1 VTQPDWPSGPV
12 RNNTYTHGLRHAQL
26 TSPGRPWGRAPHLPS
41 CCSIDPV
48 EDKDISDGGRRRRP
62 WSSPLLNPV
71 ILVATILLFPP
82 CLIATMAGPLV
93 FSEELGLEE
102 EVALVMGM
110 VAMVV
115 LLAAFVKLMNL
126 RARHRH
132 LAHEE
137 AKRRLDEE
145 HRERLDNYSTWAES
159 KLEDVHRVVLRTG
172 NLSPGNETLYNE
184 KLVRR
189 VLDELA
195 PGAILNHPLSTGTRV
210 DAWFE
215 YSGMNW
221 FITVK
226 DRLGNQQRLILQG
239 EVEDILREAKPAIT
253 TWVVV
258 VVLTDPEPQ
267 LNTVA
272 QLQRLRGHLSDREKE
287 LDALMEKAIDEGADA
302 KAFHLRCLDIPLR
315 DIRPS
320 N

>member
-1 VTQPDWPSGPV
+1 MGYDIPSSPQG
-12 RNNTYTHGLRHAQL
+12 RDLGAAAQ
-26 TSPGRPWGRAPHLPS
+26 PHLPS
-41 CCSIDPV
+41 CCSIEPMGDTN
-48 EDKDISDGGRRRRP
+48 DGGQRILYFVIALVSIVLFP
-62 WSSPLLNPV
+62 LSLISTMVGPLLF
-71 ILVATILLFPP
+71 A
-82 CLIATMAGPLV
+82 
-93 FSEELGLEE
+93 EELGLDED
-102 EVALVMGM
+102 VALVIGT
-110 VAMVV
+110 VATIIPI
-115 LLAAFVKLMNL
+115 AAFTKLL
-126 RARHRH
+126 KTIEHRKRLAR
-132 LAHEE
+132 EE
-137 AKRRLDEE
+137 ARRQLDEE
-145 HRERLDNYSTWAES
+145 HRERLDNYLTWAES

-195 PGAILNHPLSTGTRV
+195 PGAVLNHPLRTGTRV

-239 EVEDILREAKPAIT
+239 EVEDILREAKPDIT

-287 LDALMEKAIDEGADA
+287 LDVLMEKAIDDDTDA

-315 DIRPS
+315 DVRPS